1 MIAKLLLQNV
11 IWIAAMGALLLLP
24 AGTLHWPGAW
34 VFLATIA
41 ILGISGGLWLAR
53 SDPELLAERMRP
65 MMQNDQPAADK
76 KFMVVFGTTAL
87 IWFLAIGLEKR
98 MHASGIPVAVQALG
112 LAMLVFSSGFIM
124 WVMRENSF
132 AAPVIK
138 LQTERGH
145 RVVSTGPYAFVRHPM
160 YSGAVLFFVGAP
172 LLLGSWCGLGH
183 VAAVRRAVC
192 RSRGHRGTRA
202 DRGPAGLRRLHNAG
216 PLSSVARNLA
226 KRSAR
231 CPTPGPTPA
240 AAIAAWCAS
249 NAPPILRW

>member
-1 MIAKLLLQNV
+1 
-11 IWIAAMGALLLLP
+11 
-24 AGTLHWPGAW
+24 
-34 VFLATIA
+34 
-41 ILGISGGLWLAR
+41 
-53 SDPELLAERMRP
+53 MRP

-76 KFMVVFGTTAL
+76 KFMVVFGATAL

-98 MHASGIPVAVQALG
+98 MHASGIPVALQALG

-172 LLLGSWCGLGH
+172 LLLGSWWGLAMSPLF
-183 VAAVRRAVC
+183 VVLFAVRAGIEERALI
-192 RSRGHRGTRA
+192 
-202 DRGPAGLRRLHNAG
+202 AGLPGYADYTMRVRYRL
-216 PLSSVARNLA
+216 L
-226 KRSAR
+226 
-231 CPTPGPTPA
+231 PGL
-240 AAIAAWCAS
+240 W
-249 NAPPILRW
+249 